1 MLHLKVILRGDLG
14 EVFVGRARKIR
25 QLSEL
30 FHQADSAYQEY
41 ELKIRN
47 GDRDSRWPEWY
58 AEYLIGHGLDMLIED
73 RRGEERLADFLLRSK
88 ADYKAYPLEITWE
101 EFAAARIVDKM
112 V

>member
-1 MLHLKVILRGDLG
+1 M
-14 EVFVGRARKIR
+14 GRTRKIR

-41 ELKIRN
+41 ELKVRD
-47 GDRDSRWPEWY
+47 GDRDTHWPEWY
-58 AEYLIGHGLDMLIED
+58 AEYLIGHGLDLLIED
-73 RRGEERLADFLLRSK
+73 RLGEETLADFLLRSK
-88 ADYKAYPLEITWE
+88 VDHKAYPSEITWE